1 MTTNSSNI
9 AATTIVAFHIGRG
22 GHFNNQGHL
31 SFIGEN
37 KIGKYTD
44 ELFLTFENAYQVGK
58 KINTRENLSR
68 KFEQAFEGDEAAI
81 AFFEKIGLP
90 LGEKVY
96 QDGSGALVGLSEKDV
111 KSGIGRINIDGPYNT
126 TYTRLLSNCDEREFK
141 AILDYTNWVDDSI
154 VDYAKEQ
161 LGIEQ

>member
-1 MTTNSSNI
+1 MTNSNNF
-9 AATTIVAFHIGRG
+9 AATTILAFHIGRG

-31 SFIGEN
+31 TFIGEN

-44 ELFLTFENAYQVGK
+44 DLFLTFENAYEVGK
-58 KINTRENLSR
+58 KIDGRENLSR
-68 KFEQAFEGDEAAI
+68 KLEQAIKGDNDAV

-111 KSGIGRINIDGPYNT
+111 ETGIGRIDIDGPYDT
-126 TYTRLLSNCDEREFK
+126 TYTCLLSNCDERELQ
-141 AILDYTNWVDDSI
+141 AILDYNNWVDDSI
-154 VDYAKEQ
+154 TDYAKEQ